1 MITHE
6 LFVHTHTLPLPPPY
20 SPRPAP
26 APAPP
31 AHNQKQAAAFKTP
44 APTTLA
50 PVVNSAPSAT
60 TAPSAMAGLGGEQA
74 VAAAAAA
81 AAESTAEQL
90 GSVRAE
96 NVLLHTWVAKLAA
109 RVEALEGGGS
119 AGAGND
125 LYNRIEQLEARA
137 EKTAG
142 NIVAQEDALV
152 LQTAKIEELAD
163 RATEAMK
170 ALPPLPLDP
179 ATPATKR

>member
-1 MITHE
+1 
-6 LFVHTHTLPLPPPY
+6 
-20 SPRPAP
+20 
-26 APAPP
+26 
-31 AHNQKQAAAFKTP
+31 
-44 APTTLA
+44 
-50 PVVNSAPSAT
+50 
-60 TAPSAMAGLGGEQA
+60 MAGSGGERA
-74 VAAAAAA
+74 VAAAA

-119 AGAGND
+119 AGSAGAGND

-142 NIVAQEDALV
+142 SIVAQEDALV

-179 ATPATKR
+179 ATPTTKR

>member
-1 MITHE
+1 
-6 LFVHTHTLPLPPPY
+6 
-20 SPRPAP
+20 
-26 APAPP
+26 
-31 AHNQKQAAAFKTP
+31 
-44 APTTLA
+44 
-50 PVVNSAPSAT
+50 
-60 TAPSAMAGLGGEQA
+60 MAGSGGER
-74 VAAAAAA
+74 AAAAA

-119 AGAGND
+119 AGSAGAGND

-142 NIVAQEDALV
+142 SIVAQEDALV

-170 ALPPLPLDP
+170 ALPPLTLGP
-179 ATPATKR
+179 ATPTTKR